1 MTKYQREQIT
11 LAISDQLEIITEQ
24 FIMASQN
31 KGAIPLIEIDLLK
44 ESVRTLYQQINDW
57 QTTNEPIS
65 VPTQAVEEKTIIV
78 TSPVEEPQMESKPTE
93 LLFNEATA
101 TVELEALVMEAQVIE
116 TPVMET
122 PVLEEPVMEAPILET
137 PVMVLTTIINEEP
150 FVEEATTIVAET
162 PSTTSEG
169 FLSRILKAKPAEK
182 TAEVKQDETN
192 KPSINIVAE
201 KPAAKPALQVS
212 RTVYP
217 EPDTTTGNRFKGQET
232 IYDRL
237 RQQSNPTV
245 ADRLSAKPVG
255 DLRKSIGI
263 NERFTLINELF
274 GGNQQLFME
283 SIDKINNVNAYDDA
297 RKMLYEELAGK
308 LKWNTEG
315 NTFHVLDEL
324 VKRRFNG

>member
-57 QTTNEPIS
+57 QTTNESIAIPNQ
-65 VPTQAVEEKTIIV
+65 VVEEKTIIV
-78 TSPVEEPQMESKPTE
+78 TSPIEEPQMVTAPTE
-93 LLFNEATA
+93 VLFNEAVS
-101 TVELEALVMEAQVIE
+101 TVELASPVVE
-116 TPVMET
+116 TAPVMELT
-122 PVLEEPVMEAPILET
+122 SNTIEAPVT
-137 PVMVLTTIINEEP
+137 EEIES
-150 FVEEATTIVAET
+150 VVAET
-162 PSTTSEG
+162 PNTTSEG
-169 FLSRILKAKPAEK
+169 FLSRILKAKPSEK
-182 TAEVKQDETN
+182 TAEVKEESA
-192 KPSINIVAE
+192 KPAMNIVAE
-201 KPAAKPALQVS
+201 QPAAKPALQVS

-237 RQQSNPTV
+237 RQQNSPTV

-255 DLRKSIGI
+255 DLKKSIGI

-283 SIDKINNVNAYDDA
+283 SIDKINNVNAYEEA

>member
-57 QTTNEPIS
+57 QSTNEVIA
-65 VPTQAVEEKTIIV
+65 VPAKAVEENTIIV
-78 TSPVEEPQMESKPTE
+78 TKS
-93 LLFNEATA
+93 
-101 TVELEALVMEAQVIE
+101 I
-116 TPVMET
+116 
-122 PVLEEPVMEAPILET
+122 EEPVMTTQPTEALFNDATVSVEVSEPVLEVVAEEPIVEKLIEE
-137 PVMVLTTIINEEP
+137 TIIEEP
-150 FVEEATTIVAET
+150 IIEEPTIEEFVAEEPIQVVAEV

-182 TAEVKQDETN
+182 TSEVKQEVTP
-192 KPSINIVAE
+192 KQEVKTVTAQVSEQPV
-201 KPAAKPALQVS
+201 AKPALQVS

-217 EPDTTTGNRFKGQET
+217 DADTTTGNRFKGQET

-255 DLRKSIGI
+255 DLKKSIGI

-283 SIDKINNVNAYDDA
+283 SIDKINNVNAYEEA
-297 RKMLYEELAGK
+297 RKVLYEELAGN

>member
-57 QTTNEPIS
+57 QSTNEPVSI
-65 VPTQAVEEKTIIV
+65 PTQVVEEKTIIV
-78 TSPVEEPQMESKPTE
+78 TNPIEAPQMESKPNEPLFTE
-93 LLFNEATA
+93 AAT
-101 TVELEALVMEAQVIE
+101 TVEVELPDLETSVLE
-116 TPVMET
+116 TPVMEA
-122 PVLEEPVMEAPILET
+122 PVLEAPVME
-137 PVMVLTTIINEEP
+137 LTTMANEDPVAEQ
-150 FVEEATTIVAET
+150 VMEVVAET

-169 FLSRILKAKPAEK
+169 FLSRILKAKPSEK
-182 TAEVKQDETN
+182 TAEVKQEETS
-192 KPSINIVAE
+192 KQAINVVAE
-201 KPAAKPALQVS
+201 KPVAKPALQVS

-237 RQQSNPTV
+237 RQQNNPTV

-283 SIDKINNVNAYDDA
+283 SIDKINNVNAYDEA
-297 RKMLYEELAGK
+297 RKMLYEELAGT

>member
-57 QTTNEPIS
+57 QSTNEPIS
-65 VPTQAVEEKTIIV
+65 IPTQVVEEKSIIV
-78 TSPVEEPQMESKPTE
+78 TSPIEEPQMTTTPAEV
-93 LLFNEATA
+93 LFNEATS
-101 TVELEALVMEAQVIE
+101 TVELDA
-116 TPVMET
+116 PVLET
-122 PVLEEPVMEAPILET
+122 PVLEAPVLEAPIMEI
-137 PVMVLTTIINEEP
+137 PSIVNEEP
-150 FVEEATTIVAET
+150 VEEEVMEVIAET
-162 PSTTSEG
+162 SNTTSEG

-182 TAEVKQDETN
+182 TSEVKQEVTP
-192 KPSINIVAE
+192 KQEVKTVTAQVAE
-201 KPAAKPALQVS
+201 QPVAKPALQVS

-217 EPDTTTGNRFKGQET
+217 DADTTTGNRFKGQET

-283 SIDKINNVNAYDDA
+283 SIDKINNVNAYDEA

>member
-57 QTTNEPIS
+57 QTTNEPIAIPNQ
-65 VPTQAVEEKTIIV
+65 VVEEKTIIM
-78 TSPVEEPQMESKPTE
+78 TSPIEEPQMVTAPTE
-93 LLFNEATA
+93 VLFNEAVS
-101 TVELEALVMEAQVIE
+101 TVELESPVAETAPEMELTSNTI
-116 TPVMET
+116 
-122 PVLEEPVMEAPILET
+122 EAP
-137 PVMVLTTIINEEP
+137 VNEEIES
-150 FVEEATTIVAET
+150 VVAET
-162 PSTTSEG
+162 PNTTSEG
-169 FLSRILKAKPAEK
+169 FLSRILKAKPSEK
-182 TAEVKQDETN
+182 TAEVKEESAKSAMN
-192 KPSINIVAE
+192 VVAE
-201 KPAAKPALQVS
+201 QPVAKPALQVS

-237 RQQSNPTV
+237 RQQNSPTV

-255 DLRKSIGI
+255 DLKKSIGI

-283 SIDKINNVNAYDDA
+283 SIDKINNVNAYDEA

>member
-44 ESVRTLYQQINDW
+44 ESVRSLYQQINDW
-57 QTTNEPIS
+57 QSTNEPIS
-65 VPTQAVEEKTIIV
+65 IPTQVVEEKSIIV
-78 TSPVEEPQMESKPTE
+78 TKSIDEPAMTTQPTEALFNDATVSIEVSEPVSEVVAEEPIVEE
-93 LLFNEATA
+93 F
-101 TVELEALVMEAQVIE
+101 IE
-116 TPVMET
+116 ET
-122 PVLEEPVMEAPILET
+122 IIEEP
-137 PVMVLTTIINEEP
+137 TIEEFVAEEP
-150 FVEEATTIVAET
+150 IQVVAEA

-182 TAEVKQDETN
+182 TSEVKQEVSPKQEVKSVTAQ
-192 KPSINIVAE
+192 VAE
-201 KPAAKPALQVS
+201 QPVAKPALQVS

-217 EPDTTTGNRFKGQET
+217 DADTTTGNRFKGQET

-255 DLRKSIGI
+255 DLKKSIGI

-283 SIDKINNVNAYDDA
+283 SIDKINNVNAYEEA
-297 RKMLYEELAGK
+297 RKVLYEELAGN

>member
-31 KGAIPLIEIDLLK
+31 KGTIPLIEMDLLK

-57 QTTNEPIS
+57 QSTNEIAPS
-65 VPTQAVEEKTIIV
+65 LSPVVEEKTIIV
-78 TSPVEEPQMESKPTE
+78 TNLIEEPALDTKKSEA
-93 LLFNEATA
+93 LFSEAAA
-101 TVELEALVMEAQVIE
+101 TVEVPE
-116 TPVMET
+116 PVMET
-122 PVLEEPVMEAPILET
+122 KVEEVKEVEEVEEVVVELPMIEEPTA
-137 PVMVLTTIINEEP
+137 
-150 FVEEATTIVAET
+150 IVAET
-162 PSTTSEG
+162 TNTSGEG
-169 FLSRILKAKPAEK
+169 FLSRILKGKTTETKQETAVKAEEK
-182 TAEVKQDETN
+182 TTTAPIARTMEQPV
-192 KPSINIVAE
+192 V
-201 KPAAKPALQVS
+201 KPALQVS

-217 EPDTTTGNRFKGQET
+217 EPDNTTGNRFKGQET
-232 IYDRL
+232 IYDRI
-237 RQQSNPTV
+237 RQQQNPTV
-245 ADRLSAKPVG
+245 ADRLSGGSVS
-255 DLRKSIGI
+255 DLKKSIGI

-283 SIDKINNVNAYDDA
+283 SIDKINNVNAYEEA
-297 RKMLYEELAGK
+297 RIMLYEELAGK

>member
-1 MTKYQREQIT
+1 MTNKEPVAEQ
-11 LAISDQLEIITEQ
+11 
-24 FIMASQN
+24 
-31 KGAIPLIEIDLLK
+31 
-44 ESVRTLYQQINDW
+44 
-57 QTTNEPIS
+57 
-65 VPTQAVEEKTIIV
+65 
-78 TSPVEEPQMESKPTE
+78 
-93 LLFNEATA
+93 
-101 TVELEALVMEAQVIE
+101 VMEV
-116 TPVMET
+116 
-122 PVLEEPVMEAPILET
+122 
-137 PVMVLTTIINEEP
+137 
-150 FVEEATTIVAET
+150 VAEV

-169 FLSRILKAKPAEK
+169 FLSRILKAKPSEK
-182 TAEVKQDETN
+182 TAEVKQEETA
-192 KPSINIVAE
+192 KPAINVIAE
-201 KPAAKPALQVS
+201 KPVAKPALQVS

-237 RQQSNPTV
+237 RQQNNPTV

-283 SIDKINNVNAYDDA
+283 SIDKINNVNAYDEA

>member
-57 QTTNEPIS
+57 QSTNESLSI
-65 VPTQAVEEKTIIV
+65 PTQIVEEKTIIV
-78 TSPVEEPQMESKPTE
+78 TSPIEEPTMASKPSE
-93 LLFNEATA
+93 PLFNEATT
-101 TVELEALVMEAQVIE
+101 TVELEVPVLE
-116 TPVMET
+116 TPVMES
-122 PVLEEPVMEAPILET
+122 PVMELTTMTNEEPVAEQVME
-137 PVMVLTTIINEEP
+137 V
-150 FVEEATTIVAET
+150 VAET

-169 FLSRILKAKPAEK
+169 FLSRILKAKPSEK
-182 TAEVKQDETN
+182 TAEVKQEETA
-192 KPSINIVAE
+192 KPTTNIVAE
-201 KPAAKPALQVS
+201 KPVAKPALQVS

-237 RQQSNPTV
+237 RQQNNPTV

-283 SIDKINNVNAYDDA
+283 SIDKINNVNAYDEA

>member
-57 QTTNEPIS
+57 QSTNEVIA
-65 VPTQAVEEKTIIV
+65 VPAKAVEEKTIIV
-78 TSPVEEPQMESKPTE
+78 TKSIEEPAMTAQPTE
-93 LLFNEATA
+93 SLFNDAA
-101 TVELEALVMEAQVIE
+101 VSVEITE
-116 TPVMET
+116 
-122 PVLEEPVMEAPILET
+122 PVLEVVAEEPIVEEQIEE
-137 PVMVLTTIINEEP
+137 TIIEEP
-150 FVEEATTIVAET
+150 TIEEFVAEEPIQVVAEV

-182 TAEVKQDETN
+182 TSEVKQEVTA
-192 KPSINIVAE
+192 KQEVKTVTAQVAE
-201 KPAAKPALQVS
+201 QPVAKPALQVS

-217 EPDTTTGNRFKGQET
+217 DADTTTGNRFKGQET

-255 DLRKSIGI
+255 DLKKSIGI

-283 SIDKINNVNAYDDA
+283 SIDKINNVNAYEEA
-297 RKMLYEELAGK
+297 RKVLYEELAGN

>member
-11 LAISDQLEIITEQ
+11 LAISDQLETITEQ

-57 QTTNEPIS
+57 QSTNETL
-65 VPTQAVEEKTIIV
+65 VTPTNTVEEKTIIV
-78 TSPVEEPQMESKPTE
+78 TSPIEEPKTEVIVSEVLFSDAIESVERTE
-93 LLFNEATA
+93 TIEAVETKAPVEVVAPA
-101 TVELEALVMEAQVIE
+101 T
-116 TPVMET
+116 P
-122 PVLEEPVMEAPILET
+122 
-137 PVMVLTTIINEEP
+137 
-150 FVEEATTIVAET
+150 VAET
-162 PSTTSEG
+162 NNQSEG
-169 FLSRILKAKPAEK
+169 FLSRMLKSKPAEK
-182 TAEVKQDETN
+182 TETVAKKEEVVSVTNTVVTEPVAKVET
-192 KPSINIVAE
+192 PVA
-201 KPAAKPALQVS
+201 KALVQPTAKPALQVS

-217 EPDTTTGNRFKGQET
+217 EPEPAGSNRFKGQET

-237 RQQSNPTV
+237 RQQHSPTV

-263 NERFTLINELF
+263 NERFTLIIDLF

-283 SIDKINNVNAYDDA
+283 SIDKINNVNAYEEA
-297 RKMLYEELAGK
+297 RKVLYEELAGK

-315 NTFHVLDEL
+315 NTFHVLDDL
-324 VKRRFNG
+324 VKRRFNS

>member
-57 QTTNEPIS
+57 QSTNEQIS
-65 VPTQAVEEKTIIV
+65 VPTQVVEEKTIIV
-78 TSPVEEPQMESKPTE
+78 TSPIEEPQMIVQPSEP
-93 LLFNEATA
+93 LFNEASVS
-101 TVELEALVMEAQVIE
+101 VEIQE
-116 TPVMET
+116 
-122 PVLEEPVMEAPILET
+122 PVLEIVA
-137 PVMVLTTIINEEP
+137 EEP
-150 FVEEATTIVAET
+150 IVEQPLIEEPIQVVAET
-162 PSTTSEG
+162 PSTTNEG
-169 FLSRILKAKPAEK
+169 FLSRILKVKPSEK
-182 TAEVKQDETN
+182 TAEVKQEEIT
-192 KPSINIVAE
+192 KQEVKTVAAQVAE
-201 KPAAKPALQVS
+201 QPVAKPALQVS

-217 EPDTTTGNRFKGQET
+217 DADTTSGNRFKGQET
-232 IYDRL
+232 IYDRI
-237 RQQSNPTV
+237 RQQNNPTV
-245 ADRLSAKPVG
+245 ADKLSSKPVG
-255 DLRKSIGI
+255 DLKKSIGI

>member
-44 ESVRTLYQQINDW
+44 ESVRSLYQQINDW
-57 QTTNEPIS
+57 QSTNEQIS
-65 VPTQAVEEKTIIV
+65 VPTQVVEEKTIIV
-78 TSPVEEPQMESKPTE
+78 TSSIEEPQMIVQPSEP
-93 LLFNEATA
+93 LFNEASVS
-101 TVELEALVMEAQVIE
+101 VEIQE
-116 TPVMET
+116 
-122 PVLEEPVMEAPILET
+122 PVLEIVA
-137 PVMVLTTIINEEP
+137 EEP
-150 FVEEATTIVAET
+150 IVEEPLIEEPLTEVPSIGEPIQVVAET

-169 FLSRILKAKPAEK
+169 FLSRILKVKPSEK
-182 TAEVKQDETN
+182 TAEVKQEEIT
-192 KPSINIVAE
+192 KQEVKTVVAQVAE
-201 KPAAKPALQVS
+201 QPVAKPALQVS

-217 EPDTTTGNRFKGQET
+217 DADTTTGNRFKGQET
-232 IYDRL
+232 IYDRI
-237 RQQSNPTV
+237 RQQNNPTV
-245 ADRLSAKPVG
+245 ADKLSAKPVG
-255 DLRKSIGI
+255 DLKKSIGI

-283 SIDKINNVNAYDDA
+283 SIDKINNVNAYDEA

>member
-57 QTTNEPIS
+57 QTTNEPITIPNQ
-65 VPTQAVEEKTIIV
+65 VVEEKTIIV
-78 TSPVEEPQMESKPTE
+78 TNPIEEPQMAEAPTE
-93 LLFNEATA
+93 VLFNEAIS
-101 TVELEALVMEAQVIE
+101 TVELASPVVE
-116 TPVMET
+116 TAPVMELT
-122 PVLEEPVMEAPILET
+122 SNTIEAPVT
-137 PVMVLTTIINEEP
+137 EEIES
-150 FVEEATTIVAET
+150 VVAET
-162 PSTTSEG
+162 PNTTSEG
-169 FLSRILKAKPAEK
+169 FLSRILKAKPSEK
-182 TAEVKQDETN
+182 TAEVKEESA
-192 KPSINIVAE
+192 KPATNIVAE
-201 KPAAKPALQVS
+201 QPAAKPALQVS

-237 RQQSNPTV
+237 RQQNSPTV
-245 ADRLSAKPVG
+245 ADRLSAKPIG
-255 DLRKSIGI
+255 DLKKSIGI

-283 SIDKINNVNAYDDA
+283 SIDKINNVNAYEEA

>member
-57 QTTNEPIS
+57 QSTNEVIA
-65 VPTQAVEEKTIIV
+65 VPAKAVEENTIIV
-78 TSPVEEPQMESKPTE
+78 TKS
-93 LLFNEATA
+93 
-101 TVELEALVMEAQVIE
+101 I
-116 TPVMET
+116 
-122 PVLEEPVMEAPILET
+122 EEPVMTTQPTEALFNDATVSVEVSEPVLE
-137 PVMVLTTIINEEP
+137 
-150 FVEEATTIVAET
+150 IVAEEPIVEET
-162 PSTTSEG
+162 IIEEPTIEEFVAEEPIQVVAEVPNTTSEG

-182 TAEVKQDETN
+182 TSEVKQEVTP
-192 KPSINIVAE
+192 KQEVKTVTAQVSEQPV
-201 KPAAKPALQVS
+201 AKPALQVS

-217 EPDTTTGNRFKGQET
+217 DADTTTGNRFKGQET

-255 DLRKSIGI
+255 DLKKSIGI

-283 SIDKINNVNAYDDA
+283 SIDKINNVNAYEEA
-297 RKMLYEELAGK
+297 RKVLYEELAGN

>member
-57 QTTNEPIS
+57 QTTNESIAIPNQ
-65 VPTQAVEEKTIIV
+65 VVEEKTIIV
-78 TSPVEEPQMESKPTE
+78 TSPIEEPQMVTAPTE
-93 LLFNEATA
+93 VLFNEAVS
-101 TVELEALVMEAQVIE
+101 TVELASPVVE
-116 TPVMET
+116 TAPVMELT
-122 PVLEEPVMEAPILET
+122 SSTIEAPVT
-137 PVMVLTTIINEEP
+137 EEIES
-150 FVEEATTIVAET
+150 VVAET
-162 PSTTSEG
+162 PNTTSEG
-169 FLSRILKAKPAEK
+169 FLSRILKAKPSEK
-182 TAEVKQDETN
+182 TAEVKEESA
-192 KPSINIVAE
+192 KPATNIVAE
-201 KPAAKPALQVS
+201 QPVAKPALQVS

-237 RQQSNPTV
+237 RQQNSPTV

-255 DLRKSIGI
+255 DLKKSIGI

-283 SIDKINNVNAYDDA
+283 SIDKINNVNAYEEA

>member
-57 QTTNEPIS
+57 QSTNEPLSI
-65 VPTQAVEEKTIIV
+65 PTQVVEEKTIIV
-78 TSPVEEPQMESKPTE
+78 TSPIDEPTMESKPSE
-93 LLFNEATA
+93 PLFNDATT
-101 TVELEALVMEAQVIE
+101 TVELEVPVLE
-116 TPVMET
+116 TPVMEA
-122 PVLEEPVMEAPILET
+122 PVMELTTMTNEEPVAEQVME
-137 PVMVLTTIINEEP
+137 V
-150 FVEEATTIVAET
+150 VAEV

-169 FLSRILKAKPAEK
+169 FLARILKAKPTEK
-182 TAEVKQDETN
+182 TAEVKQEETA
-192 KPSINIVAE
+192 KPTTNIVAE
-201 KPAAKPALQVS
+201 KPVAKPALQVS

-237 RQQSNPTV
+237 RQQNNPTV

-283 SIDKINNVNAYDDA
+283 SIDKINNVNAYDEA

-315 NTFHVLDEL
+315 NTFHVLDEF

>member
-57 QTTNEPIS
+57 QSTNEPVSI
-65 VPTQAVEEKTIIV
+65 PTQVVEEKTIIV
-78 TSPVEEPQMESKPTE
+78 TNPIEAPQMESKPNEPLFTE
-93 LLFNEATA
+93 AAT
-101 TVELEALVMEAQVIE
+101 TVEVELPVLETSVLE
-116 TPVMET
+116 TPVMEA
-122 PVLEEPVMEAPILET
+122 PVLEAPVME
-137 PVMVLTTIINEEP
+137 LTTMTNEEP
-150 FVEEATTIVAET
+150 VAEQVMEVVAET

-169 FLSRILKAKPAEK
+169 FLSRILKAKPSEK
-182 TAEVKQDETN
+182 TSEVKQEETA
-192 KPSINIVAE
+192 KPAINVVAE
-201 KPAAKPALQVS
+201 KPVAKPALQVS

-237 RQQSNPTV
+237 RQQNNPTV

-283 SIDKINNVNAYDDA
+283 SIDKINNVNAYDEA

>member
-57 QTTNEPIS
+57 QTTNEQIAIPNQ
-65 VPTQAVEEKTIIV
+65 VVEEKTIIV
-78 TSPVEEPQMESKPTE
+78 TNPIEEPLMATAPTE
-93 LLFNEATA
+93 ILFNEAIS
-101 TVELEALVMEAQVIE
+101 TVELESLVAETAPVIELTNNTIE
-116 TPVMET
+116 TPVTEEVA
-122 PVLEEPVMEAPILET
+122 PVVG
-137 PVMVLTTIINEEP
+137 
-150 FVEEATTIVAET
+150 ET
-162 PSTTSEG
+162 PSATSEG
-169 FLSRILKAKPAEK
+169 FLSRILKVKPAEK
-182 TAEVKQDETN
+182 TAEVKEELSN
-192 KPSINIVAE
+192 PALNVVAE
-201 KPAAKPALQVS
+201 QAVTKPALQVS

-217 EPDTTTGNRFKGQET
+217 EPDTTKGNRFKGQET

-237 RQQSNPTV
+237 RQQNSPTV

-283 SIDKINNVNAYDDA
+283 SIDKINNVNAYEEA

>member
-57 QTTNEPIS
+57 QSTNEQLSI
-65 VPTQAVEEKTIIV
+65 PTQVVEEKTIIV
-78 TSPVEEPQMESKPTE
+78 TSPIEEPTMESKPSE
-93 LLFNEATA
+93 PLFNEATT
-101 TVELEALVMEAQVIE
+101 TVELEV
-116 TPVMET
+116 PV
-122 PVLEEPVMEAPILET
+122 LET
-137 PVMVLTTIINEEP
+137 PVIEAPVMELTTMTNEEP
-150 FVEEATTIVAET
+150 VSEQVMEVVAET

-169 FLSRILKAKPAEK
+169 FLSRILKAKPSEK
-182 TAEVKQDETN
+182 TAEVKQEETA
-192 KPSINIVAE
+192 KPTTNIVAE
-201 KPAAKPALQVS
+201 KPVSKPALQVS

-237 RQQSNPTV
+237 RQQNNPTV

-283 SIDKINNVNAYDDA
+283 SIDKINNVNAYDEA

>member
-57 QTTNEPIS
+57 QTTNEPIAIPNQ
-65 VPTQAVEEKTIIV
+65 VVEEKTIIM
-78 TSPVEEPQMESKPTE
+78 TSPIEEPQMVTAPTE
-93 LLFNEATA
+93 VLFNEAVS
-101 TVELEALVMEAQVIE
+101 TVELESPVAETAPEMELTSNTI
-116 TPVMET
+116 
-122 PVLEEPVMEAPILET
+122 EAPVNKEIES
-137 PVMVLTTIINEEP
+137 V
-150 FVEEATTIVAET
+150 VAET
-162 PSTTSEG
+162 PNTTSEG
-169 FLSRILKAKPAEK
+169 FLSRILKAKPSEK
-182 TAEVKQDETN
+182 TAEVKEESAKSAMN
-192 KPSINIVAE
+192 VVAE
-201 KPAAKPALQVS
+201 QPVAKPALQVS

-237 RQQSNPTV
+237 RQQNSPTV

-255 DLRKSIGI
+255 DLKKSIGI

-283 SIDKINNVNAYDDA
+283 SIDKINNVNAYDEA

>member
-57 QTTNEPIS
+57 QTTNEPIAIPNQ
-65 VPTQAVEEKTIIV
+65 VVEEKTIIV
-78 TSPVEEPQMESKPTE
+78 TNPIEEPQMAEAPTE
-93 LLFNEATA
+93 VLFNEAIS
-101 TVELEALVMEAQVIE
+101 TVEVAALVVETAPVMELTNNTIE
-116 TPVMET
+116 TPVSEEVA
-122 PVLEEPVMEAPILET
+122 PV
-137 PVMVLTTIINEEP
+137 
-150 FVEEATTIVAET
+150 VAET

-169 FLSRILKAKPAEK
+169 FLSRILKAKPSEK
-182 TAEVKQDETN
+182 TAEIKEEPA
-192 KPSINIVAE
+192 KPTMNVVAE
-201 KPAAKPALQVS
+201 QPVVKPALQVS

-237 RQQSNPTV
+237 RQQNSPTV
-245 ADRLSAKPVG
+245 ADRLSAKPIG
-255 DLRKSIGI
+255 DLKKSIGI

-283 SIDKINNVNAYDDA
+283 SIDKINNVNAYEEA

>member
-57 QTTNEPIS
+57 QSTNES
-65 VPTQAVEEKTIIV
+65 VSIPTQVVEEKTIIV
-78 TSPVEEPQMESKPTE
+78 TSPIEAPQMESKPSE
-93 LLFNEATA
+93 PLFNEATT
-101 TVELEALVMEAQVIE
+101 TVELEVPVFETPVLE
-116 TPVMET
+116 TPVMEA
-122 PVLEEPVMEAPILET
+122 PVMELTNMTNEEPVAEKVME
-137 PVMVLTTIINEEP
+137 V
-150 FVEEATTIVAET
+150 VAET
-162 PSTTSEG
+162 PSTMSEG
-169 FLSRILKAKPAEK
+169 FLSRILKAKPSEK
-182 TAEVKQDETN
+182 ASEVKQEETA
-192 KPSINIVAE
+192 KPAINVVAE
-201 KPAAKPALQVS
+201 KPVAKPALQVS

-237 RQQSNPTV
+237 RQQNNPTV

-283 SIDKINNVNAYDDA
+283 SIDKINNVNAYDEA

>member
-57 QTTNEPIS
+57 QSTNEVIA
-65 VPTQAVEEKTIIV
+65 VPAKAVEENTIIV
-78 TSPVEEPQMESKPTE
+78 TKS
-93 LLFNEATA
+93 
-101 TVELEALVMEAQVIE
+101 I
-116 TPVMET
+116 
-122 PVLEEPVMEAPILET
+122 EEPVMTTQPTEALFNDATVSVEVSEPVLE
-137 PVMVLTTIINEEP
+137 
-150 FVEEATTIVAET
+150 IVAEEPIVEET
-162 PSTTSEG
+162 IIEEPTIEEFVAEEPIQVVAEVPNTTSEG

-182 TAEVKQDETN
+182 TSEVKQEVTP
-192 KPSINIVAE
+192 KQEVKTVTAQVAE
-201 KPAAKPALQVS
+201 QPVAKPALQVS

-217 EPDTTTGNRFKGQET
+217 DADTTTGNRFKGQET

-255 DLRKSIGI
+255 DLKKSIGI

-283 SIDKINNVNAYDDA
+283 SIDKINNVNAYEEA
-297 RKMLYEELAGK
+297 RKVLYEELAGN

>member
-57 QTTNEPIS
+57 QTTNESIAIPNQ
-65 VPTQAVEEKTIIV
+65 VVEEKTIIV
-78 TSPVEEPQMESKPTE
+78 TSPIEEPQMVTAPTE
-93 LLFNEATA
+93 VLFNEAVS
-101 TVELEALVMEAQVIE
+101 TVELASPVVETAPLMELTSSTI
-116 TPVMET
+116 
-122 PVLEEPVMEAPILET
+122 EAPVT
-137 PVMVLTTIINEEP
+137 EEIES
-150 FVEEATTIVAET
+150 VVAET
-162 PSTTSEG
+162 PNTTSEG
-169 FLSRILKAKPAEK
+169 FLSRILKAKPSEK
-182 TAEVKQDETN
+182 TAEVKEESA
-192 KPSINIVAE
+192 KPAMNIVAE
-201 KPAAKPALQVS
+201 QPVAKPALQVS

-237 RQQSNPTV
+237 RQQNSPTV

-255 DLRKSIGI
+255 DLKKSIGI

-283 SIDKINNVNAYDDA
+283 SIDKINNVNAYEEA

>member
-57 QTTNEPIS
+57 QTTNESIAIPNQ
-65 VPTQAVEEKTIIV
+65 VVEEKTIIV
-78 TSPVEEPQMESKPTE
+78 TSPIEEPQMVTAPTE
-93 LLFNEATA
+93 VLFNEAVS
-101 TVELEALVMEAQVIE
+101 TVELASPVVE
-116 TPVMET
+116 TAPVMELT
-122 PVLEEPVMEAPILET
+122 SNTIEAPVT
-137 PVMVLTTIINEEP
+137 EEIES
-150 FVEEATTIVAET
+150 VVAET
-162 PSTTSEG
+162 PNTTSEG
-169 FLSRILKAKPAEK
+169 FLSRILKAKPSEK
-182 TAEVKQDETN
+182 TAEVKEESA
-192 KPSINIVAE
+192 KPATNIVAE
-201 KPAAKPALQVS
+201 QPVAKPALQVS

-237 RQQSNPTV
+237 RQQNSPTV

-255 DLRKSIGI
+255 DLKKSIGI

-283 SIDKINNVNAYDDA
+283 SIDKINNVNAYEEA

>member
-24 FIMASQN
+24 FIKASQN
-31 KGAIPLIEIDLLK
+31 KGTIPLIEIDLLK
-44 ESVRTLYQQINDW
+44 ENIRTLYQQINDW
-57 QTTNEPIS
+57 QTTNEAIS
-65 VPTQAVEEKTIIV
+65 VPTQPVEEKTIIITNPKV
-78 TSPVEEPQMESKPTE
+78 EPQMSVQTSEI
-93 LLFNEATA
+93 LFNEATVS
-101 TVELEALVMEAQVIE
+101 VEI
-116 TPVMET
+116 PT
-122 PVLEEPVMEAPILET
+122 PVLEVVAEEAPAAA
-137 PVMVLTTIINEEP
+137 PIIEEP
-150 FVEEATTIVAET
+150 IQVLAET
-162 PSTTSEG
+162 PATPNEG
-169 FLSRILKAKPAEK
+169 FLSRILKAKPFEK
-182 TAEVKQDETN
+182 VAEVTQEETTKQEVKTITSVVVEQ
-192 KPSINIVAE
+192 PI
-201 KPAAKPALQVS
+201 AKPALQVS

-217 EPDTTTGNRFKGQET
+217 DADTSAGNRFKGQET

-255 DLRKSIGI
+255 DLKKSIGI

-283 SIDKINNVNAYDDA
+283 SIDKINNVNAYEEA
-297 RKMLYEELAGK
+297 RKVLYEELAGD

>member
-1 MTKYQREQIT
+1 MT
-11 LAISDQLEIITEQ
+11 
-24 FIMASQN
+24 
-31 KGAIPLIEIDLLK
+31 
-44 ESVRTLYQQINDW
+44 
-57 QTTNEPIS
+57 
-65 VPTQAVEEKTIIV
+65 TQ
-78 TSPVEEPQMESKPTE
+78 PTE
-93 LLFNEATA
+93 ALFNDA
-101 TVELEALVMEAQVIE
+101 TVSVEVSE
-116 TPVMET
+116 
-122 PVLEEPVMEAPILET
+122 PVLE
-137 PVMVLTTIINEEP
+137 
-150 FVEEATTIVAET
+150 IVAEEPIVEET
-162 PSTTSEG
+162 IIEEPTIEEFVAEEPIQVVAEVPNTTSEG

-182 TAEVKQDETN
+182 TSEVKQEVAPKQEVKTVTAQ
-192 KPSINIVAE
+192 VAE
-201 KPAAKPALQVS
+201 QPVAKPALQVS

-217 EPDTTTGNRFKGQET
+217 DADTTTGNRFKGQET

-255 DLRKSIGI
+255 DLKKSIGI

-283 SIDKINNVNAYDDA
+283 SIDKINNVNAYEEA
-297 RKMLYEELAGK
+297 RKVLYEELAGN

>member
-57 QTTNEPIS
+57 QSTNEVVS
-65 VPTQAVEEKTIIV
+65 VSAQAEEEKSIIV
-78 TSPVEEPQMESKPTE
+78 TKP
-93 LLFNEATA
+93 
-101 TVELEALVMEAQVIE
+101 I
-116 TPVMET
+116 
-122 PVLEEPVMEAPILET
+122 EEPVMTTQPTEALFNDATVSVEVSEPVLE
-137 PVMVLTTIINEEP
+137 
-150 FVEEATTIVAET
+150 IVAEEPIVEET
-162 PSTTSEG
+162 IIEEPTIKEFIAEEPIQVVAEAPSTTSEG

-182 TAEVKQDETN
+182 TSEVKQEVTP
-192 KPSINIVAE
+192 KQEVKTVTAQVAE
-201 KPAAKPALQVS
+201 QPVAKPALQVS

-217 EPDTTTGNRFKGQET
+217 DADTTTGNRFKGQET

-255 DLRKSIGI
+255 DLKKSIGI

-283 SIDKINNVNAYDDA
+283 SIDKINNVNAYEEA
-297 RKMLYEELAGK
+297 RKVLYEELAGN

>member
-1 MTKYQREQIT
+1 
-11 LAISDQLEIITEQ
+11 
-24 FIMASQN
+24 MASQN

-57 QTTNEPIS
+57 QSTNEVIA
-65 VPTQAVEEKTIIV
+65 VPAKAVEENTIIV
-78 TSPVEEPQMESKPTE
+78 TKS
-93 LLFNEATA
+93 
-101 TVELEALVMEAQVIE
+101 I
-116 TPVMET
+116 
-122 PVLEEPVMEAPILET
+122 EEPVMTTQPTEALFNDATVSVEVSEPVLE
-137 PVMVLTTIINEEP
+137 
-150 FVEEATTIVAET
+150 IVAEEPIVEET
-162 PSTTSEG
+162 IVEEPTIEEFVAEEPIQVVAEVPSTTSEG

-182 TAEVKQDETN
+182 TSEVKQEVTP
-192 KPSINIVAE
+192 KQEVKTVTAQVSEQPV
-201 KPAAKPALQVS
+201 AKPALQVS

-217 EPDTTTGNRFKGQET
+217 DADTTTGNRFKGQET

-255 DLRKSIGI
+255 DLKKSIGI

-283 SIDKINNVNAYDDA
+283 SIDKINNVNAYEEA
-297 RKMLYEELAGK
+297 RKVLYEELAGN

>member
-57 QTTNEPIS
+57 QTTNESIAIPNQ
-65 VPTQAVEEKTIIV
+65 VVEEKTIIV
-78 TSPVEEPQMESKPTE
+78 TSPIEEPQMVTAPTE
-93 LLFNEATA
+93 VLFNEAVS
-101 TVELEALVMEAQVIE
+101 TVELASPVVE
-116 TPVMET
+116 TAPVMELT
-122 PVLEEPVMEAPILET
+122 TNTIEAPVT
-137 PVMVLTTIINEEP
+137 EEIES
-150 FVEEATTIVAET
+150 VVAET
-162 PSTTSEG
+162 PNTTSEG
-169 FLSRILKAKPAEK
+169 FLSRILKAKPSEK
-182 TAEVKQDETN
+182 TAEVKEESA
-192 KPSINIVAE
+192 KPATNIVAE
-201 KPAAKPALQVS
+201 QPVAKPALQVS

-237 RQQSNPTV
+237 RQQNSPTV

-255 DLRKSIGI
+255 DLKKSIGI

-283 SIDKINNVNAYDDA
+283 SIDKINNVNAYEEA

>member
-57 QTTNEPIS
+57 QTTNESIAIPNQ
-65 VPTQAVEEKTIIV
+65 VVEEKTIIV
-78 TSPVEEPQMESKPTE
+78 TSPIEEPQMVTAPTE
-93 LLFNEATA
+93 VLFNEAVS
-101 TVELEALVMEAQVIE
+101 TVELASPVVE
-116 TPVMET
+116 TAPVMELT
-122 PVLEEPVMEAPILET
+122 SSTIEAPVT
-137 PVMVLTTIINEEP
+137 EEIES
-150 FVEEATTIVAET
+150 VVAET
-162 PSTTSEG
+162 PNTTSEG
-169 FLSRILKAKPAEK
+169 FLSRILKAKPSEK
-182 TAEVKQDETN
+182 TAEVKEESA
-192 KPSINIVAE
+192 KPATNIVAE
-201 KPAAKPALQVS
+201 QPAAKPALQVS

-237 RQQSNPTV
+237 RQQNSPTV

-255 DLRKSIGI
+255 DLKKSIGI

-283 SIDKINNVNAYDDA
+283 SIDKINNVNAYEEA

>member
-57 QTTNEPIS
+57 QTTNESIA
-65 VPTQAVEEKTIIV
+65 VPNQVVEEKTIIV
-78 TSPVEEPQMESKPTE
+78 TNSIEEPQMVTAPTE
-93 LLFNEATA
+93 VLFNEAVS
-101 TVELEALVMEAQVIE
+101 TVELESPVVETAPVIELTNNTIE
-116 TPVMET
+116 TPVSEEVA
-122 PVLEEPVMEAPILET
+122 PV
-137 PVMVLTTIINEEP
+137 
-150 FVEEATTIVAET
+150 VAET

-169 FLSRILKAKPAEK
+169 FLSRILKAKPSEK
-182 TAEVKQDETN
+182 TAEIKEEPA
-192 KPSINIVAE
+192 KPTMNVVAE
-201 KPAAKPALQVS
+201 QPVAKPALQVS

-237 RQQSNPTV
+237 RQQNSPTV

-283 SIDKINNVNAYDDA
+283 SIDKINNVNAYEEA

>member
-1 MTKYQREQIT
+1 MTKHQREQIT
-11 LAISDQLEIITEQ
+11 LAISDQLETITEQ

-57 QTTNEPIS
+57 QMTNETLAILA
-65 VPTQAVEEKTIIV
+65 PTSEEKEAIITNQV
-78 TSPVEEPQMESKPTE
+78 VEIQEEVKTNE
-93 LLFNEATA
+93 VLFNMASE
-101 TVELEALVMEAQVIE
+101 TVELTETVVESTEIIAVANNTIEDKTDNSEGFLARLLKGKSSDKTDIRPSEEKMTVTSTVIE
-116 TPVMET
+116 ET
-122 PVLEEPVMEAPILET
+122 VVMEAPVVRPAVQT
-137 PVMVLTTIINEEP
+137 P
-150 FVEEATTIVAET
+150 A
-162 PSTTSEG
+162 
-169 FLSRILKAKPAEK
+169 R
-182 TAEVKQDETN
+182 
-192 KPSINIVAE
+192 
-201 KPAAKPALQVS
+201 PALQVS

-217 EPDTTTGNRFKGQET
+217 EPEPAGGNRFKGQET

-237 RQQSNPTV
+237 RQQHSPTI
-245 ADRLSAKPVG
+245 ADRLSATPVT

-263 NERFTLINELF
+263 NERFTLINDLF

-283 SIDKINNVNAYDDA
+283 SIDKINNVNAYEEA

>member
-57 QTTNEPIS
+57 QSTNEVIA
-65 VPTQAVEEKTIIV
+65 VPAKAVEENTIIV
-78 TSPVEEPQMESKPTE
+78 TKS
-93 LLFNEATA
+93 
-101 TVELEALVMEAQVIE
+101 I
-116 TPVMET
+116 
-122 PVLEEPVMEAPILET
+122 EEPVMTTQPTEALFNDATVSVEVSEPVLE
-137 PVMVLTTIINEEP
+137 
-150 FVEEATTIVAET
+150 IVAEEPIVEET
-162 PSTTSEG
+162 IVEEPTIEEFVAEEPIQVVAEVPSTTSEG

-182 TAEVKQDETN
+182 TSEVKQEVTP
-192 KPSINIVAE
+192 KQEVKTVTAQVSEQPV
-201 KPAAKPALQVS
+201 AKPALQVS

-217 EPDTTTGNRFKGQET
+217 DADTTTGNRFKGQET

-255 DLRKSIGI
+255 DLKKSIGI

-283 SIDKINNVNAYDDA
+283 SIDKINNVNAYEEA
-297 RKMLYEELAGK
+297 RKVLYEELAGN

>member
-57 QTTNEPIS
+57 QSTNEVVAAPA
-65 VPTQAVEEKTIIV
+65 QAVEEKTIIV
-78 TSPVEEPQMESKPTE
+78 TKSIEEPAMTTKPTE
-93 LLFNEATA
+93 SLFNDAA
-101 TVELEALVMEAQVIE
+101 VSVEVSE
-116 TPVMET
+116 
-122 PVLEEPVMEAPILET
+122 PVLEVVAEEPIVEELIEE
-137 PVMVLTTIINEEP
+137 TIIEEP
-150 FVEEATTIVAET
+150 TIEEFVAEEPIQVVAEV

-182 TAEVKQDETN
+182 TSEVKQEVTPKQDVKTVTAH
-192 KPSINIVAE
+192 VAE
-201 KPAAKPALQVS
+201 QPVAKPALQVS

-217 EPDTTTGNRFKGQET
+217 DADTTTGNRFKGQET

-255 DLRKSIGI
+255 DLKKSIGI

-283 SIDKINNVNAYDDA
+283 SIDKINNVNAYEEA
-297 RKMLYEELAGK
+297 RKVLYEELAGN

>member
-57 QTTNEPIS
+57 QSTNEQIS
-65 VPTQAVEEKTIIV
+65 VPTQVVEEKTIIV
-78 TSPVEEPQMESKPTE
+78 TSPIEEPQMIVQPSEP
-93 LLFNEATA
+93 LFNEASVS
-101 TVELEALVMEAQVIE
+101 VEIQE
-116 TPVMET
+116 
-122 PVLEEPVMEAPILET
+122 PVLEIVA
-137 PVMVLTTIINEEP
+137 EEP
-150 FVEEATTIVAET
+150 IVEQPLIEEPLIEVPIIEEPIQVVAET

-169 FLSRILKAKPAEK
+169 FLSRILKVKPSEK
-182 TAEVKQDETN
+182 TAEVKQEEIT
-192 KPSINIVAE
+192 KQEVKTVAAQVAE
-201 KPAAKPALQVS
+201 QPVAKPALQVS

-217 EPDTTTGNRFKGQET
+217 DADTTSGNRFKGQET
-232 IYDRL
+232 IYDRI
-237 RQQSNPTV
+237 RQQNNPTV
-245 ADRLSAKPVG
+245 ADKLSSKPVG
-255 DLRKSIGI
+255 DLKKSIGI